1 MHRPLPFLGCALVI
15 GLAGACGG
23 GDAGDADSIAAA
35 DSAAMAAPVAPAD
48 TMAMPPAAGDTAGTL
63 AADVDTVAAAAERG
77 LTSLAPAVAIPIIQR
92 IEDALDATN
101 VEALD
106 EMATDLESL
115 REELDDDTIDGSE
128 VGNILTRL
136 GGKVTAYAPNA
147 PEAVRA
153 KLTTLGASLTRQG
166 RALTAGR

>member
-1 MHRPLPFLGCALVI
+1 MHRPLPFLGCALAI
-15 GLAGACGG
+15 GHASACGG

-136 GGKVTAYAPNA
+136 GGKVTAYAPTA

-153 KLTTLGASLTRQG
+153 KLTTLGASLTRHG